1 MIFHPG
7 LRRRGRYNRP
17 KGLRMECKA
26 FYLLLAFGLASCAST
41 PENLF
46 VPVSE
51 TVSGASTVDM
61 LVATTRRSAEN
72 PGELYSGER
81 GNDLTFANVA
91 VSIPPDS
98 VRAVGDVQWPM
109 TPPGNPATDFV
120 TTKVRRLDFQGV
132 RTWLD
137 SNGMGTRKHRVLIF
151 VHGFNNRFGDAVFRF
166 AQFVHDSDADVTP
179 ILFTWPS
186 RGNLFAYGYD
196 RESASL
202 SRDAFEQLLNMLV
215 RDPRVGKVD
224 ILAHSMGN
232 FLVLETL
239 RQMALRNRVIP
250 SKIDDVMLAA
260 PDVDVDAFESELAD
274 MGDRRPKFT
283 LFASRDDKALALS
296 GWIWGSDARLGAID
310 PKAEPY
316 KSRLAAEHVN
326 VFDLT
331 DIKSTDAANHNKF
344 VQSPEL
350 VRLVG
355 DRLASGQ
362 TLSDLKETAVDQ
374 LLGATANELGALET
388 SVEEAETPKDENPA
402 AK

>member
-1 MIFHPG
+1 V
-7 LRRRGRYNRP
+7 
-17 KGLRMECKA
+17 
-26 FYLLLAFGLASCAST
+26 LLAFGLTSCAST

-46 VPVSE
+46 VPVWQ
-51 TVSGASTVDM
+51 TVPGASAVDM
-61 LVATTRRSAEN
+61 LVATTRRSVEN

-81 GNDLTFANVA
+81 GNSLTFANIV
-91 VSIPPDS
+91 VSIPPES
-98 VRAVGDVQWPM
+98 ARTAGEVQWPL
-109 TPPGNPATDFV
+109 TLPGNPATDFV
-120 TTKVRRLDFQGV
+120 TTKVRRLDLDAA
-132 RTWLD
+132 RAWLD
-137 SNGMGTRKHRVLIF
+137 SHGTRTRKHRVLIF
-151 VHGFNNRFGDAVFRF
+151 VHGYNNRFGDAVFRF
-166 AQFVHDSDADVTP
+166 AQFIHDSDAEVTP

-186 RGNLFAYGYD
+186 RGNVFAYGYD

-202 SRDAFEQLLNMLV
+202 SRDAFEQMLNMLI
-215 RDPRVGKVD
+215 RDPAIAKID

-239 RQMALRNRVIP
+239 RQMSIRNRAI
-250 SKIDDVMLAA
+250 STKIDDVMLAA

-274 MGDRRPKFT
+274 MGNPHPRFT

-316 KSRLAAEHVN
+316 KSRHAAAHVN

-355 DRLASGQ
+355 NRLASGQ
-362 TLSDLKETAVDQ
+362 MLSDLKESVVDQ
-374 LLGATANELGALET
+374 FLSAGGSEVGALET
-388 SVEEAETPKDENPA
+388 LVEKAETAGVENPA

>member
-1 MIFHPG
+1 
-7 LRRRGRYNRP
+7 
-17 KGLRMECKA
+17 
-26 FYLLLAFGLASCAST
+26 
-41 PENLF
+41 
-46 VPVSE
+46 
-51 TVSGASTVDM
+51 
-61 LVATTRRSAEN
+61 
-72 PGELYSGER
+72 
-81 GNDLTFANVA
+81 
-91 VSIPPDS
+91 
-98 VRAVGDVQWPM
+98 
-109 TPPGNPATDFV
+109 
-120 TTKVRRLDFQGV
+120 
-132 RTWLD
+132 
-137 SNGMGTRKHRVLIF
+137 
-151 VHGFNNRFGDAVFRF
+151 
-166 AQFVHDSDADVTP
+166 VTP

-215 RDPRVGKVD
+215 RDPAIGKID

-239 RQMALRNRVIP
+239 RQMALRDRAIP

-260 PDVDVDAFESELAD
+260 PDVDVDAFENELAD
-274 MGDRRPKFT
+274 MGDPHPKFT
-283 LFASRDDKALALS
+283 LFPSRDDKALALS

-355 DRLASGQ
+355 DRLANGQ
-362 TLSDLKETAVDQ
+362 TLSDLRQSVADQ
-374 LLGATANELGALET
+374 FLGAAASEVGALET
-388 SVEEAETPKDENPA
+388 SVEKAETTEVENPA

>member
-1 MIFHPG
+1 MD
-7 LRRRGRYNRP
+7 
-17 KGLRMECKA
+17 CKA
-26 FYLLLAFGLASCAST
+26 IHLLFAFGLASCAST

-46 VPVSE
+46 APVSE
-51 TVSGASTVDM
+51 TASGGSAVDM

-81 GNDLTFANVA
+81 GNALTFANVV

-98 VRAVGDVQWPM
+98 VRAAGEVNWPR
-109 TPPGNPATDFV
+109 TLPGNPATDFV
-120 TTKVRRLDFQGV
+120 TTKVSRLDLKAA
-132 RTWLD
+132 RAWLD
-137 SNGMGTRKHRVLIF
+137 SNATATRRHRVLIF
-151 VHGFNNRFGDAVFRF
+151 VHGYNNRFGDAVFRF
-166 AQFVHDSDADVTP
+166 AQFVHDSDAKVTP

-186 RGNLFAYGYD
+186 RGSVFAYGYD

-202 SRDAFEQLLNMLV
+202 SRDAFEQMLNMLA
-215 RDPRVGKVD
+215 RDPAIESVD

-239 RQMALRNRVIP
+239 RQMALRNGAIP
-250 SKIDDVMLAA
+250 AKIEDVMLAA
-260 PDVDVDAFESELAD
+260 PDVDVDGFESELAD
-274 MGDRRPKFT
+274 MGGRRPKFT
-283 LFASRDDKALALS
+283 LFASRDDRALALS
-296 GWIWGSDARLGAID
+296 GWIWGSDPRLGAID
-310 PKAEPY
+310 PNAEPY

-362 TLSDLKETAVDQ
+362 TLSDLRQSVADQ
-374 LLGATANELGALET
+374 ILGAAASEVGALET
-388 SVEEAETPKDENPA
+388 SVEKAETTEVENPA